1 MSEKTEIIEDYL
13 KVDKELPGQNY
24 VCLSFVSPNKVLKQK
39 ETFYLHKFLQANAE
53 KYGLDESKVAEEYDN
68 FLYRE
73 RTELDKEFDKK
84 VDFQTSIRGLK
95 VRGVFGSYKE
105 AEIRSKVLQRMDDVH
120 HIFIG
125 QVGYWLPWDPEA
137 DYIEKQEF
145 VNNDLNRLMKSYKD
159 NQNAKEVHYQ
169 EELREK
175 KTAALQKNLAKTLK
189 ESDSVAEALESGQQN
204 ESTPVVM
211 EVEEVEETT
220 TETTTETSTNP
231 ANGLESE
238 DPWMARKNAEASQ

>member
-95 VRGVFGSYKE
+95 VRGVFGTYKE

-145 VNNDLNRLMKSYKD
+145 VNSDLNRLMKSYKD
-159 NQNAKEVHYQ
+159 NQNAKEAHCS
-169 EELREK
+169 RR
-175 KTAALQKNLAKTLK
+175 
-189 ESDSVAEALESGQQN
+189 
-204 ESTPVVM
+204 
-211 EVEEVEETT
+211 VERV
-220 TETTTETSTNP
+220 
-231 ANGLESE
+231 
-238 DPWMARKNAEASQ
+238 